1 LPSAAGVSASGR
13 SLPQPGDLVGLVD
26 DRGPHF
32 AVLLAIRGSR
42 GTLSLGPEGR
52 PASEP
57 LRRLD
62 VIAAAARDSDPART
76 ILQSPWGLSADRLA
90 ALTPSRRETATAWVL
105 LQEEAGPDAEGKP
118 LSLVAFTD
126 LLGDGQSA
134 AGRAACWLW
143 LQGPQTLFRWRQ
155 GQVWPLPGREV
166 RRLRRER
173 WLLARTAERQRRWGE
188 LLRARRPLPPLQELG
203 PEAERDVALL
213 RRWAEGDVDEPLGD
227 LLRRQL
233 QQARCATESGAIRHL
248 LVELGLWSAHHL
260 PSLAR
265 SPWQLGFSAEQLAEA
280 ERLVAEADREQPG
293 DAERRDLTGLH
304 TVTIDDDDTADI
316 DDGLSLEWQGEQPRL
331 WIHVADPGRL
341 IAADSLLDREARRR
355 GTSLYLARDAL
366 PMFPPQLAT
375 GPFSLRSGQ
384 RCAAWSLAV
393 DLDGDG
399 AIASQSLH
407 RSWVR
412 PAYRLSY
419 ADADELLELAPPQER
434 DLLTLHALL
443 QLRRRWRV
451 ARGALLLDQPEG
463 RVRCRQGKA
472 ELEIVEPG
480 AARLLVAEAMILA
493 GAALAAHG
501 QRSAL
506 ALPYR
511 SQLPSTLPTPAELAG
526 LAPGPV
532 RHAALKRCLSRGSL
546 GTTPAPHFSLGL
558 EAYVQAT
565 SPIRRY
571 SDLLVQRQLAAQQA
585 GLPVLS
591 EAEMAER
598 LTEIEAPLREAIA
611 ISRDDQRHWQQVW
624 FETHPQPEWR
634 GVFLRWLRPQD
645 QLALVWLEDLALELP
660 ARAPAGAEPGDSLL
674 VQVRVVDSLRDQLRL
689 EARA

>member
-1 LPSAAGVSASGR
+1 M
-13 SLPQPGDLVGLVD
+13 GLVD
-26 DRGPHF
+26 DRGPQL

-42 GTLSLGPEGR
+42 GDLSLGPEGR
-52 PASEP
+52 PASQP

-62 VIAAAARDSDPART
+62 RLASPERNTDPARS
-76 ILQSPWGLSADRLA
+76 IAQAPWRLDADRLA
-90 ALTPSRRETATAWVL
+90 ALIPSRREVATAWVL
-105 LQEEAGPDAEGKP
+105 LHDDSGDQPGIGSVEVQP
-118 LSLVAFTD
+118 LTLAAFTD
-126 LLGDGQSA
+126 LLGDGRCPA
-134 AGRAACWLW
+134 ERAACWLW

-155 GQVWPLPGREV
+155 GQVWPLAVREV

-173 WLLARTAERQRRWGE
+173 WLLARTAERQRRWGA
-188 LLRARRPLPPLQELG
+188 LLRARQPLPPPSSLG
-203 PEAERDVALL
+203 SEAERDLALL
-213 RRWAEGDVDEPLGD
+213 RRWAEGDDHEPLGEP
-227 LLRRQL
+227 LRRQL
-233 QQARCATESGAIRHL
+233 LQARCAAESGAIRHL
-248 LVELGLWSAHHL
+248 LVDLGQWSPHHL

-265 SPWQLGFSAEQLAEA
+265 SAWHLGFTAEQLAEA
-280 ERLVAEADREQPG
+280 DRLVAEADREQPG
-293 DAERRDLTGLH
+293 DAGRLDLTGLH

-316 DDGLSLEWQGEQPRL
+316 DDGLSLESQGDRERL

-341 IAADSLLDREARRR
+341 IAPESLLDREARRR
-355 GTSLYLARDAL
+355 GTSLYLARDSL
-366 PMFPPQLAT
+366 PMVPPQLAT
-375 GPFSLRSGQ
+375 GPLSLRSGH

-393 DLDGDG
+393 ELDGDG
-399 AIASQSLH
+399 AIVAQSLH

-434 DLLTLHALL
+434 DLLRLHALL
-443 QLRRRWRV
+443 QRRRRWRV

-463 RVRCRQGKA
+463 RVRCRDGTA
-472 ELEIVEPG
+472 ALEIIEPG

-493 GAALAAHG
+493 GAAVAAHG
-501 QRSAL
+501 QRSGL

-511 SQLPSTLPTPAELAG
+511 SQLPSTLPTAAELAP

-571 SDLLVQRQLAAQQA
+571 SDLLVQRQLAAQLA
-585 GLPVLS
+585 GQPPLT
-591 EAEMAER
+591 EAELAER
-598 LTEIEAPLREAIA
+598 LAEIEAPLREGIA

-634 GVFLRWLRPQD
+634 GLFLRWLRPQD
-645 QLALVWLEDLALELP
+645 QLGLVWLEDLALELP
-660 ARAPAGAEPGDSLL
+660 VRCPAGAEPGAALL
-674 VQVRVVDSLRDQLRL
+674 VQVRAVDSLRDQLRL
-689 EARA
+689 EARP